1 MLAGTGREHLARNLP
16 PMDFAVSAT
25 LRSGLLF
32 SVVHSTLSAAD
43 SDQLW
48 PFSYRITSL
57 ALLLP
62 RLYPGGSAVLVSWGG
77 RHGMGGGG
85 FHVAPQALSMD
96 AARIREE
103 KTNHLIDRQAGRNGS
118 SVLSTG
124 DGALC
129 SSPELLFLGR
139 KPVTITLSSFISSLK
154 HGKLVEHRTLQ

>member
-77 RHGMGGGG
+77 RHGMGGG
-85 FHVAPQALSMD
+85 V
-96 AARIREE
+96 
-103 KTNHLIDRQAGRNGS
+103 
-118 SVLSTG
+118 ST
-124 DGALC
+124 
-129 SSPELLFLGR
+129 SRR
-139 KPVTITLSSFISSLK
+139 KPFRWMLREYEKKKRIT
-154 HGKLVEHRTLQ
+154 